1 MALADSRMRA
11 GAAAMLAVAVLATSA
26 LSTSALAE
34 DGAASCA
41 ALGQSF
47 LSVEAVGASDARTI
61 RLSDGREVR
70 LVGIAVP
77 VESEGSTP
85 LNALVA
91 GRRISLHGLR
101 DATDRYGRLL
111 AQVTVENDP
120 SRWVQAALVGSGE
133 ARVAPGMV
141 PDCAKALLLHED
153 RARASKL
160 GIWREREFAVR
171 AAADVRTLLAEAG
184 HYTVVEGRV
193 LRVGE
198 TGGRLVLDFGRRY
211 DRDFSIVIP
220 REAQK
225 GFADAGVDLRA
236 LSGKRVRARGV
247 LFTWGGPALE
257 LRVPAALE
265 LIGADEA

>member
-11 GAAAMLAVAVLATSA
+11 GAAATLAAVVLGSPA
-26 LSTSALAE
+26 LSTPASAA
-34 DGAASCA
+34 DGAASCT
-41 ALGQSF
+41 ALEQSF
-47 LSVEAVGASDARTI
+47 LSAEAAGASDARTI
-61 RLSDGREVR
+61 RLSDGREAR
-70 LVGIAVP
+70 LAGIAGS
-77 VESEGSTP
+77 VESEGSAS

-91 GRRISLHGLR
+91 GRRISLHGTR

-111 AQVTVENDP
+111 AQVTIENDP
-120 SRWVQAALVGSGE
+120 SRWVQGALVASGD
-133 ARVAPGMV
+133 ARVAPGTV
-141 PDCAKALLLHED
+141 ADCAKALLLHED

-160 GIWREREFAVR
+160 GIWRERTVR
-171 AAADVRTLLAEAG
+171 AATDVRTLLAEAG
-184 HYTVVEGRV
+184 HYSVVEGRV

-220 REAQK
+220 REAQR